1 MESRLYASTTLSEG
15 NSGAP
20 VGRVDSVHF
29 STPLQENLRDVTRTL
44 VGIVEQHCG
53 AETAAAFEHM
63 HRLSRS
69 YDELQD
75 DAQFQKLAAYVDS
88 LPDEMLVKIS
98 SMFSNLCNLSS
109 IADHVHRIRRR
120 RAYERGESSVLIHYG
135 LQETFEFLVDKA
147 KLTPQQIYLELCT
160 QTVEMVLT
168 AHPTQSVR
176 RSLLNKLHSIGMLL
190 MEMDRKD
197 LTPIERALLVT
208 RMRSDMNALWRTDE
222 VRRSRPTPQDEAR
235 SALNVITTTA
245 WDAVPRFLRYVDVAL
260 QEIGV
265 NEPLPLDA
273 KPFAFSSWAGGDRD
287 GNPFV
292 TSQVTWD
299 VLLLHRFRAADLYLE
314 AVETLMFDL
323 SLHYCSDALRQ
334 YIDQLPQPPL
344 LAQGARGTLMY
355 REFWNHVP
363 PTEPYR
369 QVLAHVRDRMRKT
382 RDYFGAVLSGNQP
395 LADQI
400 DRDSIYMHEA
410 EFLEPLRRMYDS
422 LIAENDVEVARG
434 GLVDLIR
441 RVQAFGLSLLRLD
454 VRQEADRHTEAMDA
468 ITRYIGGGDDPLF
481 KPYAEMNEEER
492 MAFLTQ
498 VLRGRRPLIPRDGI
512 PGASESVQAVLD
524 TFAVCARITHE
535 VSATALGAY
544 IISMCM
550 QPSDVLCVE
559 VLQREYAPAAPQRV
573 VPLLETISALRSAPQ
588 VLSTLLQVPW
598 YREHLRTAH
607 HNVQEVMIGY
617 SDSGKDGG
625 RITSTWE
632 LYLAQERMAQVARE
646 HDVQLRFFHGR
657 GGTVGRGGGPQHK
670 AILSQPPNTINKYL
684 RVTVQGEVIQ
694 QNFGMPA
701 LADRTLEAY
710 STAVLQHELL
720 PTPPVQPQWR
730 EIMDRMSQV
739 SCAKYRSIV
748 YGLDDFVRYFRQ
760 ATPEPELGILNIGSR
775 PQKRREGG
783 VETLRAIPW
792 VFSWSQNR
800 LQLPVWLGIGT
811 ALRDAMERGH
821 GEELRR
827 MHREWPFFQSF
838 LDLIEMVL
846 AKADA
851 RIAAKYDEELVEPAL
866 RKYGAE
872 LRALLQETIVYV
884 KKASG
889 ARRLLDNDRMQ
900 QRAIDTR
907 RPWLTPMSLAQIR
920 ALREIRESQQGGQE
934 PGATTVD
941 LFIISAKALAAGLQ
955 NTG

>member
-1 MESRLYASTTLSEG
+1 MESRLHASTTLSEG

-29 STPLQENLRDVTRTL
+29 ITPLQENLRDVTRTL

-75 DAQFQKLAAYVDS
+75 DAQFQKLAAYVES
-88 LPDEMLVKIS
+88 LPGEMLVKIS

-176 RSLLNKLHSIGMLL
+176 RSLLNKLHNIGMLL

-235 SALNVITTTA
+235 SALNVITTTL

-299 VLLLHRFRAADLYLE
+299 VVLLHRFRAADLYLE

-369 QVLAHVRDRMRKT
+369 QVLAHVRDRMRNT

-395 LADQI
+395 LADRI

-481 KPYAEMNEEER
+481 KPYSEMNEEER

-498 VLRGRRPLIPRDGI
+498 VLRGAGHVCGVCAHHARGVGHGARCLHHLHVHAAERCVVCGGAAAGVCTGAAATRRAAAGDHIGAAQCAASAVHAAASAVVSGALAHCPPQRAGGDDRVQRQRQGRRPHHLHL
-512 PGASESVQAVLD
+512 GAVSGTGAHGAGG
-524 TFAVCARITHE
+524 TRARRAAALLSWARWHSGARWR
-535 VSATALGAY
+535 SATQGHPVAAAQHHQQVPPGDRAGRGDPAEFRHARAGRPHPGGVHHRGDAARAAADAIGA
-544 IISMCM
+544 
-550 QPSDVLCVE
+550 
-559 VLQREYAPAAPQRV
+559 AAVARDYGPHEPGELRQ
-573 VPLLETISALRSAPQ
+573 VPLDRIRA
-588 VLSTLLQVPW
+588 
-598 YREHLRTAH
+598 
-607 HNVQEVMIGY
+607 
-617 SDSGKDGG
+617 G
-625 RITSTWE
+625 R
-632 LYLAQERMAQVARE
+632 
-646 HDVQLRFFHGR
+646 F
-657 GGTVGRGGGPQHK
+657 
-670 AILSQPPNTINKYL
+670 
-684 RVTVQGEVIQ
+684 
-694 QNFGMPA
+694 
-701 LADRTLEAY
+701 
-710 STAVLQHELL
+710 
-720 PTPPVQPQWR
+720 
-730 EIMDRMSQV
+730 
-739 SCAKYRSIV
+739 
-748 YGLDDFVRYFRQ
+748 
-760 ATPEPELGILNIGSR
+760 
-775 PQKRREGG
+775 
-783 VETLRAIPW
+783 
-792 VFSWSQNR
+792 
-800 LQLPVWLGIGT
+800 
-811 ALRDAMERGH
+811 
-821 GEELRR
+821 
-827 MHREWPFFQSF
+827 
-838 LDLIEMVL
+838 
-846 AKADA
+846 
-851 RIAAKYDEELVEPAL
+851 
-866 RKYGAE
+866 
-872 LRALLQETIVYV
+872 RALLSTGHPGARARHSEHRLAAAEAPRGWCGDAARHPVGVQLESEPAAAAGV
-884 KKASG
+884 AGHRHGAARRHGAG
-889 ARRLLDNDRMQ
+889 ARRGATAYAPRVALLPVVSGPDRDG
-900 QRAIDTR
+900 AG
-907 RPWLTPMSLAQIR
+907 
-920 ALREIRESQQGGQE
+920 QGGRPYRCQVRR
-934 PGATTVD
+934 GAGGAGAQKVRRR
-941 LFIISAKALAAGLQ
+941 IARAAAGDDRVREKGIRSAAADGQ
-955 NTG
+955 RSHATASN